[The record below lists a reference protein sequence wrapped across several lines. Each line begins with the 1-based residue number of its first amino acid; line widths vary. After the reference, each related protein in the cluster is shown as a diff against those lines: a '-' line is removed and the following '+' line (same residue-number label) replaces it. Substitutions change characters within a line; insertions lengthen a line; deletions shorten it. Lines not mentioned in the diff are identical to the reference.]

1 MVFRAA
7 RCYALCA
14 FTSGFMVGARERRD
28 SGDAGLAHFLNAANR
43 GDHDSMQVTAIST
56 PRHPEWRWRISDYAG
71 TTVEESEVTFAS
83 IAAAVAAGR
92 ERLLTMT
99 EPDRPEPQPRP
110 SPVRFGRRT
119 WQRDGA

>member
-1 MVFRAA
+1 
-7 RCYALCA
+7 
-14 FTSGFMVGARERRD
+14 
-28 SGDAGLAHFLNAANR
+28 
-43 GDHDSMQVTAIST
+43 MQVTAIST

-71 TTVEESEVTFAS
+71 TTLEESEATFAS

-99 EPDRPEPQPRP
+99 EPDRPEPQARP